1 MSVAVD
7 EDAAVVNHLR
17 SRDREIPLNHYADLV
32 GNIVLR
38 RVMDAVSITHRG
50 ELPNKFPGHATP
62 AKLLEDAADW
72 LVSFGLAD
80 DKALLLRHL
89 TDATTE
95 VIGETAPRDCRGR
108 GRK

>member
-1 MSVAVD
+1 MIGVDDDMTAVQ
-7 EDAAVVNHLR
+7 VLR
-17 SRDREIPLNHYADLV
+17 SRDREIPLNHYAELV

-38 RVMDAVSITHRG
+38 RVMDAVQISHRG

-80 DKALLLRHL
+80 DKAVLLRHL

-108 GRK
+108 GRRQ